1 MTKLELILSMNSQ
14 PQKVLTLCRG
24 LWEIGKGNWGKLQLT
39 MTWGVLWHIDS
50 IKTAGDVDVI

>member
-1 MTKLELILSMNSQ
+1 MTKLELILSEFSTTEGTN
-14 PQKVLTLCRG
+14 PCRG